1 MLLLSQRL
9 RAFAA
14 ASAGLAGF
22 VDAVAFVQLG
32 GFFVSFMSGNST
44 RAGVGLAFGSAHA
57 LLAAGL
63 IVAFVCG
70 VALGSITARL
80 SRRVHVRT
88 SVVVLLLT
96 LAAALSS
103 AGWLTAGAL
112 GLALA
117 MGAMNAALEEGGQTR
132 VGVTYMTGVLVK
144 VGQRIAGIPFGE
156 SPWGWLPYLLFWAA
170 LAAGA
175 ALGAGLFRLIGTGA
189 LWVAAAWAATLALT
203 IRAELGVEVTP
214 APTRLDPPSTP

>member
-1 MLLLSQRL
+1 MLLLSRRL
-9 RAFAA
+9 RAFAT

-44 RAGVGLAFGSAHA
+44 RAGVGLAFGAPQG

-63 IVAFVCG
+63 IVAFVSG
-70 VALGSITARL
+70 VALGSVTARL

-88 SVVVLLLT
+88 SAVVVLLT

-103 AGWLTAGAL
+103 AGWLVAGAL

-117 MGAMNAALEEGGQTR
+117 MGAMNAALEEGGQSR

-156 SPWGWLPYLLFWAA
+156 PRWAWLPYLLFWAA

-175 ALGAGLFRLIGTGA
+175 ALGAGLFRLIGTGT
-189 LWVAAAWAATLALT
+189 LWIAAAWAAILALT
-203 IRAELGVEVTP
+203 IRAELGVDVRPEP
-214 APTRLDPPSTP
+214 PRPGPPSSP

>member
-203 IRAELGVEVTP
+203 IRAELGAEVTP